1 MKELLNA
8 IRTQLRTDLTYVRNR
23 DVYVTEDEILIPD
36 YVKFPAVALKD
47 GTTARKLAD
56 KSEID
61 EDLRVRISSY
71 SQIFKPEE
79 SVMGSKGVLQMTA
92 DIINSL
98 DENNLSLAGM
108 YHAFAISVE
117 ASETFGDEQE
127 MIQKKTVVFQYQRT
141 KPRS

>member
-1 MKELLNA
+1 MKDLLNA
-8 IRTQLRTDLTYVRNR
+8 IKLQLQTDLAYVRNR
-23 DVYVTEDEILIPD
+23 DVYVTEDEILIPN

-61 EDLRVRISSY
+61 EDMRVRVSSY
-71 SQIFKPEE
+71 SQIFKPQE
-79 SVMGSKGVLQMTA
+79 SVMGTEGVLQMIS
-92 DIINSL
+92 DIVDSL
-98 DENNLSLAGM
+98 DENNLGLAGM
-108 YHAFAISVE
+108 YHALAISIE

-141 KPRS
+141 RSRN